1 METVFNYP
9 ISINGQVKTNIAFD
23 VAEDRP
29 TIEAVVY
36 NKMEQ
41 YFEGKEPKAFIFRRN
56 RMINI
61 VI

>member
-9 ISINGQVKTNIAFD
+9 ISINGQVKANIAFD

-29 TIEAVVY
+29 TIESVVY
-36 NKMEQ
+36 GRMEK
-41 YFEGKEPKAFIFRRN
+41 YFEGKEPKAVIFRRN
-56 RMINI
+56 ILINI